1 MKSQRQIAT
10 IIALTMVSGTVSIA
24 NADTTNNKSIIGKD
38 RIETAIKISK
48 DGWQKAETVILVNSS
63 AIPDAL
69 TATPL
74 AFDENAPILLTSKN
88 GLNST
93 TKLELKRLE
102 TKKVIL
108 IGGEEVL
115 PKKIEKELK
124 ELNLNI
130 DRIKGNTREET
141 ALEIAKKLDK
151 SSDVSEIAVVNG
163 TKGLSDA
170 VSVASAAA
178 IRHMPIILANPK
190 KGLSASEK
198 FIKDEAI
205 KSSYIIGGDKA
216 IPDKVI
222 SKLPYAERIEGKDR
236 NDTNAKVIG
245 RFYEKKSLNNMYL
258 AKDGRGGDSQL
269 IDALAVGALA
279 AKNNS
284 PVLIASK
291 SLSQDQ
297 IEIIN
302 TKKVDNIVQVGGK
315 GNEKAF
321 EQLKEIE
328 KVVTFEV
335 KNEKELEAVLK
346 KANANDVIVLNPE
359 STVKDYLYIYTEK
372 AIELELKGNYTEKV
386 LLNTPNADIVNSGTV
401 FVLEVEDSLNTTIT
415 NTSSGKIKNIIIAR
429 NSKDVVINNKG
440 TITKVENNG
449 EDTKINNNGTITE
462 SIIGKIPE
470 IEGNK
475 PGESTSSGGGSSSGG
490 GTIIIDN
497 TKENIVKLTQD
508 ATSYKYTGASEYKYT
523 GEIKVTGTTTS
534 EVLFK
539 GNYESINLGDADSKK
554 AAMNDMARYLGA
566 LYRTDNGEKIK
577 AIKYNNKEYKWN
589 EKGTLKGSNWQEN
602 ATGKTLVKQIVEDF
616 RGETPINKVNEAIK
630 LNLVAENGKEVVMN
644 IYFESTYEADAEVN
658 GRRYKTLVEAIN
670 SVNEVQSTNCTIKI
684 LKDININNTIPI
696 LNKGETIIDLNKNK
710 IISSTKADSFEN
722 VGEGQTLTIK
732 NGKLN
737 LNVEKVN
744 ESCIYVENG
753 GILNLKDIE
762 YNAKGTGVFLLGKSS
777 TANIERSK
785 MNTSGYCITTN
796 AGNIKNGG
804 IIYNVKES
812 VLNSSGKD
820 SPGVPILVNVPCKL
834 NIDKCD
840 IQGHFQG
847 IIVRGGDAIISNTT
861 ITNTVDN
868 ETKYQNYFDNIDW
881 NSGNAVNLSALTI
894 GNKSP
899 KSYQYPSNVKLSNV
913 IVKDGNKD
921 NPYPAIYMWGND
933 GEGLG
938 ATLTYDKNCK
948 IDGDIILGNNNC
960 IINGEKGPLN
970 KIESNK

>member
-1 MKSQRQIAT
+1 MKSKKQIAT
-10 IIALTMVSGTVSIA
+10 IMAATMLASTVNVVA
-24 NADTTNNKSIIGKD
+24 AQEKTTSESLIGKD
-38 RIETAIKISK
+38 RNETAIKISK
-48 DGWQKAETVILVNSS
+48 EGWKSAETVILVNDS

-74 AFDENAPILLTSKN
+74 AFDKNAPILLTSKK
-88 GLNST
+88 GLN
-93 TKLELKRLE
+93 KE
-102 TKKVIL
+102 TKAEIERLGAKNVVL
-108 IGGEEVL
+108 IGGNAVL
-115 PKKIEKELK
+115 PQNIEKELK
-124 ELNLNI
+124 SLNLKT
-130 DRIKGNTREET
+130 DRIKGDTREET
-141 ALEIAKKLDK
+141 ALEIAKRLDK

-163 TKGLSDA
+163 ITGLADA

-178 IRHMPIILANPK
+178 TRHMPIILANPK

-205 KSSYIIGGDKA
+205 KSSYVIGGDKA
-216 IPDKVI
+216 ISDKII

-291 SLSQDQ
+291 SLSQEQ

-302 TKKVDNIVQVGGK
+302 SKKVNNIVQVGGK
-315 GNEKAF
+315 GNENAF

-335 KNEKELEAVLK
+335 KNEKELEEVLK
-346 KANANDVIVLNPE
+346 KANANDVIVLNPD
-359 STVKDYLYIYTEK
+359 STVNDYLYIYTEK
-372 AIELELKGNYTEKV
+372 AIELQLKGNYTEKI
-386 LLNTPNADIVNSGTV
+386 LLSTPNADIVNSGTIS
-401 FVLEVEDSLNTTIT
+401 VLEVEDSLNTTIT
-415 NTSSGKIKNIIIAR
+415 NTSSGKIENMIIAR
-429 NSKDVVINNKG
+429 NSQDVVINNKG

-449 EDTKINNNGTITE
+449 EDTKINNNGTITKP
-462 SIIGKIPE
+462 IIGETPE

-475 PGESTSSGGGSSSGG
+475 PGESTSGGGGSSSGG

-497 TKENIVKLTQD
+497 TKENIVQLTKD
-508 ATSYKYTGASEYKYT
+508 ATSYKYTDASKYEYT
-523 GEIKVTGTTTS
+523 GKINVTGTTTS
-534 EVLFK
+534 EVLFE
-539 GNYESINLGDADSKK
+539 GNYESINLGDDDSKK
-554 AAMNDMARYLGA
+554 AAMDDMARYLGA

-602 ATGKTLVKQIVEDF
+602 GNGKTLVKQIVEDF
-616 RGETPINKVNEAIK
+616 RGESPTNKVNESIK

-644 IYFESTYEADAEVN
+644 INFESTYEADAEVN
-658 GRRYKTLVEAIN
+658 GKRYKTLVGAIN
-670 SVNEVQSTNCTIKI
+670 SANEVGLNSCTIKI
-684 LKDININNTIPI
+684 LRDININNTIPI
-696 LNKGETIIDLNKNK
+696 LNKGEIIIDLNKNK
-710 IISSTKADSFEN
+710 ITSSTKEDSFES
-722 VGEGQTLTIK
+722 VREGQTLTIK
-732 NGKLN
+732 NGTLN

-762 YNAKGTGVFLLGKSS
+762 YNAKGTGVFLLGKGS

-812 VLNSSGKD
+812 VLTSSGEG
-820 SPGVPILVNVPCKL
+820 SPGVPILVNVPCQL

-847 IIVRGGDAIISNTT
+847 IIVRGGDAMISDTT

-868 ETKYQNYFDNIDW
+868 ETKYQNYFDNRNW
-881 NSGNAVNLSALTI
+881 GSGNAVNLSALTI

-899 KSYQYPSNVKLSNV
+899 KSYQYPSNVKLNNV
-913 IVKDGNKD
+913 VVKDGNKD

-938 ATLTYDKNCK
+938 ATLTYDENCK
-948 IDGDIILGNNNC
+948 IEGDIILGNDKC
-960 IINGEKGPLN
+960 SINGENGPLN
-970 KIESNK
+970 NKIN